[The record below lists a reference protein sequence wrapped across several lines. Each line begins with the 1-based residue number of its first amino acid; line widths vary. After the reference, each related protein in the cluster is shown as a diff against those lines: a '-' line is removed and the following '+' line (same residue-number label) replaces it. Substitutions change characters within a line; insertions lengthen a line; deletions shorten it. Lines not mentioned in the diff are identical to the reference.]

1 MKTLKQQFWEK
12 ISNKIRTFFITF
24 ARGKR
29 DISTT
34 REILGSGNR
43 EIWCNG
49 L

>member
-1 MKTLKQQFWEK
+1 MNKKSLKIKQFYL
-12 ISNKIRTFFITF
+12 TV